1 LEAHGA
7 ASEGTIDVF
16 GSGIPDWNGQ
26 NDSITFANVVHRH
39 FLWFKVKAG
48 YRDSSRSRQYAV
60 PEISATESDDEP
72 HYGFIVTFR
81 DRSRKMSFAIP
92 QFRSSMLC

>member
-1 LEAHGA
+1 MREFWL
-7 ASEGTIDVF
+7 T
-16 GSGIPDWNGQ
+16 PC
-26 NDSITFANVVHRH
+26 ITLHNVVHRH

-72 HYGFIVTFR
+72 IMCGIAQYSHSSLLKHLRTARYENALPR
-81 DRSRKMSFAIP
+81 RLERSCSMST
-92 QFRSSMLC
+92 QL